1 MHPGA
6 GWPFCFVL
14 TGLFLPK
21 NAVSFGGS
29 PAVLRVCPNAQPSLG
44 PFLFRARSKVIQRK
58 KRKKTENPEKT
69 QPWCCVSD
77 GQPSLTPIGHHV
89 PEMSRAVGQSAAMWG
104 SVFGKGGSCWAVGAA
119 ETLRD
124 GGRTRWG
131 QRPLGHILGIPCCC
145 AQTQQCAAAGIAS
158 PVGVSCDVRAGSFKW
173 AECPRC
179 AVRWD
184 GGAAPR
190 GGRTAAIPTAE

>member
-44 PFLFRARSKVIQRK
+44 PFLFRARSKVTQRK

-104 SVFGKGGSCWAVGAA
+104 SVFGKVGAA
-119 ETLRD
+119 GLWVLPRRSEMG
-124 GGRTRWG
+124 GGRGGGSGPSGTSWASRAAVHRHSSVQLRGSRRLLGFRAMCG
-131 QRPLGHILGIPCCC
+131 QVPLNGLS
-145 AQTQQCAAAGIAS
+145 AL
-158 PVGVSCDVRAGSFKW
+158 VVL
-173 AECPRC
+173 
-179 AVRWD
+179 
-184 GGAAPR
+184 
-190 GGRTAAIPTAE
+190 